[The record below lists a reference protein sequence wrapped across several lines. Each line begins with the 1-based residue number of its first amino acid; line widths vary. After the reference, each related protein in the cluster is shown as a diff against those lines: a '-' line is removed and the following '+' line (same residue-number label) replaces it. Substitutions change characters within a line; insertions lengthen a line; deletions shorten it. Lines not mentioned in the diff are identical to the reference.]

1 MTRHNKAIGTRQIKE
16 FPVGSWVFTLAWMDG
31 EFRETY
37 YLIDPPRP
45 CRYPENIPVG
55 RKGLI
60 QANPTAEE
68 LRYVRILET
77 PCRDPGEIDGRTP
90 VLLLELGVSHFYER
104 YFKSR
109 SNAQSTNE
117 TNALSNPPATS
128 SPNPPK

>member
-1 MTRHNKAIGTRQIKE
+1 MQRGKVIGNRQIKE
-16 FPVGSWVFTLAWMDG
+16 FPVGSLVFTIAWMDG

-37 YLIDPPRP
+37 YVIAPPRT

-68 LRYVRILET
+68 MRYVRILNE

-90 VLLLELGVSHFYER
+90 ALLLEAGVSHFYER
-104 YFKSR
+104 HFQR
-109 SNAQSTNE
+109 GE
-117 TNALSNPPATS
+117 R
-128 SPNPPK
+128 